1 MPITAPSELAPSL
14 NIAEQSIIIDNICC
28 SGSGPELEY
37 RVLATDYE
45 TFTIEYTCQ
54 DNALIKRRGSKFL
67 PKN

>member
-28 SGSGPELEY
+28 LGSGPEQEY

-54 DNALIKRRGSKFL
+54 DSNLIKGRG
-67 PKN
+67 